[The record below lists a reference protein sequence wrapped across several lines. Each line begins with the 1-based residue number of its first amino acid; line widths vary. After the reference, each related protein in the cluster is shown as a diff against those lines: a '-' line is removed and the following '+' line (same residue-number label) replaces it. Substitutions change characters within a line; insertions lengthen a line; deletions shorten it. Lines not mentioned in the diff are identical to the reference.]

1 MVKMDER
8 ISQLMDG
15 ELDDEESRRLLA
27 SLRQPE
33 TQHEWHAY
41 HLIGDVMRDT
51 SPVSGGFME
60 RFNARLAEEPTVLAP
75 QRLPRRH
82 PRTIALSAAA
92 SFAAVGLV
100 VWAVMQTGAGG
111 VNSPVELI
119 VAKSPSPGL
128 VSASV
133 NPYLLAHQEH
143 SPSVAMQGMAT
154 YIRTVSESREVAAR

>member
-1 MVKMDER
+1 MDEQ

-15 ELDDEESRRLLA
+15 ELDDDEAQRLLA
-27 SLRQPE
+27 SLRRPE
-33 TQHEWHAY
+33 AQHEWHAY
-41 HLIGDVMRDT
+41 HLIGDALRDT
-51 SPVSGGFME
+51 SSVSTGFME
-60 RFNARLAEEPTVLAP
+60 RFSAQLAEEPTVLAP
-75 QRLPRRH
+75 HRLPRRN

-92 SFAAVGLV
+92 SVAAVGLV
-100 VWAVMQTGAGG
+100 VWAVVQTGT
-111 VNSPVELI
+111 VNAPAELI
-119 VAKSPSPGL
+119 VAKAPPPGV